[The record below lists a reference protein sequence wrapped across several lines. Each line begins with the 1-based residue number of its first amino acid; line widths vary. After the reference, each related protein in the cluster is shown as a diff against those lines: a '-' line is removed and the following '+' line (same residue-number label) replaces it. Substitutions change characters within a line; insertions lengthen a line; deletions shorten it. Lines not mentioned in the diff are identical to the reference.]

1 MEEGARLYLARHGQV
16 EGYERV
22 PIYGHTD
29 VPLTEVGLLQFEK
42 LAERLRFTKLT
53 AIYSSDL
60 KRAVIGA
67 RIIGR
72 HHDVPHHVFPELR
85 EIYFGDWEGLGLQD
99 VRERFPE
106 EVLSRMSDP
115 VNFRAP
121 GNGESIAELS
131 QRVMPCFERILSRQ
145 QSRDFLIVAHGAVNR
160 VILCS
165 ALGLEIKRMFRL
177 HQDYGCLNIVDF
189 FPDSNVARLING

>member
-1 MEEGARLYLARHGQV
+1 MEEGARLYLVRHGQV

-29 VPLTEVGLLQFEK
+29 VLLTEVGLLQFEK
-42 LAERLRFTKLT
+42 LAERLRLTKLT

-60 KRAVIGA
+60 KRAVTGA

-85 EIYFGDWEGLGLQD
+85 EIYFGDWEGLGLQH

-106 EVLSRMSDP
+106 NIRHRMTDP
-115 VNFRAP
+115 VNFRSP
-121 GNGESIAELS
+121 GNGETIGELS
-131 QRVMPCFERILSRQ
+131 QRVMPCFENILSRQ
-145 QSRDFLIVAHGAVNR
+145 GGRDFLIVGHGAVNR
-160 VILCS
+160 VILCN
-165 ALGLEIKRMFRL
+165 ALGLDLPHMFRL
-177 HQDYGCLNIVDF
+177 HQDYGCLNIVDYS
-189 FPDSNVARLING
+189 PDSTVLRLLNG